1 MFVLTSINN
10 QKQRKAFSI
19 SELMVYM
26 IVVLFLVGVLFLGL
40 PFLINQAK
48 VITAKQEMDTIK
60 TAVTTYQMMAINP
73 SDSITMDDLKTG
85 LTAEESVDGLSHQN
99 ILPEDADLN
108 DPWGG
113 EYLIETSTDG
123 SGSITTSNAVSVG
136 GLESEVTLSW

>member
-48 VITAKQEMDTIK
+48 VTTAKQEMDTIK

-123 SGSITTSNAVSVG
+123 SGSITTSNAVSVR

>member
-48 VITAKQEMDTIK
+48 VTTAKQEMDTIK

-73 SDSITMDDLKTG
+73 SDSITTDDLKTG

>member
-48 VITAKQEMDTIK
+48 VTTAKQEMDTIK

-73 SDSITMDDLKTG
+73 SDSITMDDLKSG

>member
-26 IVVLFLVGVLFLGL
+26 IVVLFLVGALFLGL

-48 VITAKQEMDTIK
+48 VTTAKQEMDTIK

>member
-48 VITAKQEMDTIK
+48 VTTAKQEMDTIK

-73 SDSITMDDLKTG
+73 SNSITMDDLKTG

>member
-48 VITAKQEMDTIK
+48 VTTAKQEMDTIK

-73 SDSITMDDLKTG
+73 SDRITMDDLKTG

>member
-48 VITAKQEMDTIK
+48 VTTAKQEMDTIK

-123 SGSITTSNAVSVG
+123 SGSITTSNAISVG

>member
-48 VITAKQEMDTIK
+48 VTTAKQEMNTIK

>member
-26 IVVLFLVGVLFLGL
+26 TVVLFLVGVLFLGL

-48 VITAKQEMDTIK
+48 VTTAKQEMDTIK

>member
-26 IVVLFLVGVLFLGL
+26 IVVPFLVGVLFLGL

-48 VITAKQEMDTIK
+48 VTTAKQEMDTIK

>member
-26 IVVLFLVGVLFLGL
+26 IVVLFLVSVLFLGL

-48 VITAKQEMDTIK
+48 VTTAKQEMDTIK

>member
-48 VITAKQEMDTIK
+48 VTTAKQEMDTIK

-73 SDSITMDDLKTG
+73 SYSITMDDLKTG

>member
-48 VITAKQEMDTIK
+48 VTTAKQEMDTIK
-60 TAVTTYQMMAINP
+60 TAVITYQMMAINP

>member
-48 VITAKQEMDTIK
+48 VTTAKQEMDTIK

-85 LTAEESVDGLSHQN
+85 LSAEESVDGLSHQN

>member
-48 VITAKQEMDTIK
+48 VTTAKQEMDTIK

-85 LTAEESVDGLSHQN
+85 LTAEESVDGLSHQD

>member
-48 VITAKQEMDTIK
+48 VTTAKQEMDTIK

-113 EYLIETSTDG
+113 KYLIETSTDG

>member
-48 VITAKQEMDTIK
+48 VTTAKQEMDTIK

-113 EYLIETSTDG
+113 EYLIETNTDG

>member
-48 VITAKQEMDTIK
+48 VTTAKQEMDTIK

-85 LTAEESVDGLSHQN
+85 LTAEESVDGLSHKN

>member
-48 VITAKQEMDTIK
+48 VTTAKQEMDTIK

-85 LTAEESVDGLSHQN
+85 LTAEESVDGLLHQN

>member
-26 IVVLFLVGVLFLGL
+26 IVVLFLVGVLFLGS

-48 VITAKQEMDTIK
+48 VTTAKQEMDTIK

>member
-48 VITAKQEMDTIK
+48 VTTAKQEMDTIK

-73 SDSITMDDLKTG
+73 SDSITMDDLKKG

>member
-48 VITAKQEMDTIK
+48 VTTAKQEMDTIK

-73 SDSITMDDLKTG
+73 NDSITMDDLKTG

>member
-48 VITAKQEMDTIK
+48 VTTAKQEMDTIK
-60 TAVTTYQMMAINP
+60 TAVTSYQMLSINP
-73 SDSITMDDLKTG
+73 GDSITMEDLKEG
-85 LTAEESVDGLSHQN
+85 ITAEDSIDGIAHEN

>member
-26 IVVLFLVGVLFLGL
+26 IVVLFLVGLLFLGL

-48 VITAKQEMDTIK
+48 VTTAKQEMDTIK

-113 EYLIETSTDG
+113 E
-123 SGSITTSNAVSVG
+123 
-136 GLESEVTLSW
+136 